1 MLYSRLILELGNR
14 LMSANRYAKQP
25 AYQRIQRVIQ
35 ERIKRGKLKPGDAV
49 SSERELA
56 RAHGVSLMTARSA
69 LAGLERQGLVERRR
83 GAGTYV
89 TVPKVDYT
97 QLVSTTELMAAR
109 GLSVHSKVLCSKC
122 IENQPEI
129 AARLG
134 LAGESS
140 LVKLERL
147 RKVEEEPLALEASYL
162 PGEKYGDLAH
172 IPLEGGSL
180 FMTLA
185 NRYQT
190 EVAYADEEVDAT
202 VADKRTAGL
211 LRIAE
216 GAPILRI
223 RQVIYSTLGQP
234 ALYVLGLY
242 RSDRHKLHIRRLRR

>member
-1 MLYSRLILELGNR
+1 MR
-14 LMSANRYAKQP
+14 AKPDKTQP

-35 ERIKRGKLKPGDAV
+35 ERIERGKLRPGEAV

-69 LAGLERQGLVERRR
+69 LAGLERQGVVERRR
-83 GAGTYV
+83 GAGTFV
-89 TVPKVDYT
+89 AAPKVDYN
-97 QLVSTTELMAAR
+97 QLVSTTELMASR
-109 GLSVHSKVLCSKC
+109 GFSVRSRVLCAKS
-122 IENQPEI
+122 INDQPEI

-134 LAGESS
+134 LKGDTP

-162 PGEKYGDLAH
+162 SAEKFGALVRT
-172 IPLEGGSL
+172 PLDGGSL
-180 FMTLA
+180 FTTLA
-185 NRYQT
+185 NRYQL
-190 EVAYADEEVDAT
+190 EIAYADEEVDAT
-202 VADKRTAGL
+202 AADRRAARL
-211 LRIAE
+211 LRVGE

-234 ALYVLGLY
+234 VLYVLGLY